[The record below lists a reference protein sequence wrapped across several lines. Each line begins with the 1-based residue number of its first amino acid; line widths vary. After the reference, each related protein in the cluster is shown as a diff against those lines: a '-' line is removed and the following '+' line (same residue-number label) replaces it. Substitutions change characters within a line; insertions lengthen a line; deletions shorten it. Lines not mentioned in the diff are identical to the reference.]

1 MCLSLHITQ
10 VTACHYKVTS
20 TSPGA
25 TTFAEFQLN
34 IFKSFQFSQV
44 GHLWSEFDE
53 TWGQLHE
60 VWGAALF
67 KPVLNVAQTPRR
79 PPDVVPPA

>member
-1 MCLSLHITQ
+1 MHITQ
-10 VTACHYKVTS
+10 VTAGHYNVTFTGS
-20 TSPGA
+20 GA
-25 TTFAEFQLN
+25 TPFAEFQLN
-34 IFKSFQFSQV
+34 IFKSLQFSQV